1 MIDALNLIAMGLCL
15 VGLIYFLLRT
25 RRVDDV
31 RWWGLRFCIVYALVC
46 TSYLSYDA
54 WAFYGFLPAQMMLI
68 HTGYLALSVSV
79 ILIWQLLKKEHKAR
93 RRDFATRLQNLLK
106 ERV

>member
-15 VGLIYFLLRT
+15 VGLIYFLLCT

-31 RWWGLRFCIVYALVC
+31 RWGLRFCIVYALVC

-54 WAFYGFLPAQMMLI
+54 WAFYGFLPAPHDAHSYRLF
-68 HTGYLALSVSV
+68 GVV
-79 ILIWQLLKKEHKAR
+79 CE
-93 RRDFATRLQNLLK
+93 RDFDLAAAQKRTQSAPPRFCHASAKLD
-106 ERV
+106 